1 MSADLHLALVER
13 ARAATTLQAL
23 GFLACNATDTL
34 LPYRQAALLGF
45 DPLGRARL
53 TAHSGLASVEA
64 DAPYA
69 LWLADLVNHLKP
81 ALAGIAPGVPLAVD
95 PAALPPTLAEGW
107 HQWLPAHLWAMGLAG
122 PDGRLRAVLLL
133 ARDEPWPHDILADSP
148 AFWLGE
154 TVKAYGYAWWALDAR
169 AQRVGDRLRAS
180 WQRRGRWRWA
190 LLLLPL
196 LLAIP
201 VREYAL
207 APSEVV
213 SLASQVI
220 AAPQDGVV
228 RTVAV
233 PPNTPVA
240 AGQVLAE
247 LDATTVNNRIAVSR
261 AALASARADL
271 LQASQRAFDR
281 QEAKGELGLAEGR
294 VRERE
299 AELAALQAELARMQI
314 RAPAAGI
321 FVFSHPDEWIGKPVQ
336 TGERIGFLADPAQ
349 LGVQAWVP
357 VGEAINLL
365 PGAPMTLF
373 LRVAPLAP
381 MAAHLDY
388 ASYQVGESPDGV
400 ASYRVRGT
408 LASPGPEARIGLRG
422 TTRIGGDWTVLG
434 YLLLRRPIAAAR
446 EWCGC

>member
-1 MSADLHLALVER
+1 MNADLHLALVER
-13 ARAATTLQAL
+13 ARTAPTLQAL
-23 GFLACNATDTL
+23 GFLICNATDSL
-34 LPYRQAALLGF
+34 VDYRQAALLSF
-45 DPLGRARL
+45 DALGRARL
-53 TAHSGLASVEA
+53 AAHSGLASVEA

-69 LWLADLVNHLKP
+69 LWLADLVNHLRP
-81 ALAGIAPGVPLAVD
+81 TLAGLQPGAPLAVT
-95 PAALPPTLAEGW
+95 PAALPAALAASW
-107 HQWLPAHLWAMGLAG
+107 QQWLPPQLWAFGLAG

-133 ARDEPWPHDILADSP
+133 ARDDAWPQEILEDSP

-154 TVKAYGYAWWALDAR
+154 TVKTYGYAWWALAAR
-169 AQRVGDRLRAS
+169 SQRLGDRLKAS
-180 WQRRGRWRWA
+180 WQRRRGWRWA
-190 LLLLPL
+190 LLLLPA

-207 APSEVV
+207 APSEVI

-220 AAPQDGVV
+220 AAPLDGVI
-228 RTVAV
+228 RTVSVA
-233 PPNTPVA
+233 PNTPVQP
-240 AGQVLAE
+240 GQVLAE
-247 LDATTVNNRIAVSR
+247 LDATTVNNRLAVSR

-281 QEAKGELGLAEGR
+281 LDAKGELGLAEGR

-299 AELAALQAELARMQI
+299 AELTALQAELTRMQI

-321 FVFSHPDEWIGKPVQ
+321 FVYSHPDEWTGKPVQ
-336 TGERIGFLADPAQ
+336 TGERIGFLADPTK

-365 PGAPMTLF
+365 PGAPMTVF

-381 MAAHLDY
+381 MEARLDY

-400 ASYRVRGT
+400 ATYRVRGV
-408 LASPGPEARIGLRG
+408 LPAPGPEARIGLRG
-422 TTRIGGDWTVLG
+422 TTRIGGNWTVLG